1 MVIIENKVFVAWV
14 GDSKFAICERNN
26 TNKIKSSENC
36 HPHTAKLASEKYRI
50 YDNNG
55 EVRQT
60 IDQSDRVFLR
70 GRMFPGMKTTRSLGD
85 LIAHQI
91 GVTSEPSFVMKETT

>member
-1 MVIIENKVFVAWV
+1 MIIIENKVYIAWV

-26 TNKIKSSENC
+26 TNKIKVEDNS
-36 HPHTAKLASEKYRI
+36 HPHTAKLGSEKYRI

-55 EVRQT
+55 EVRPTFDSQE
-60 IDQSDRVFLR
+60 RVFLR
-70 GRMFPGMKTTRSLGD
+70 GRMYPGLKTTRSLGD

-91 GVTSEPSFVMKETT
+91 GVTSEPSFVMKETN